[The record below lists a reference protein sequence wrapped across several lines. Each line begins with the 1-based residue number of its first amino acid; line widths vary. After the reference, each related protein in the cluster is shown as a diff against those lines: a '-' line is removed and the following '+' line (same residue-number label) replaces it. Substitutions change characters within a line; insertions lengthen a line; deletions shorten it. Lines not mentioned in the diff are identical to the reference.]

1 VRFAT
6 PSFYH
11 GQAVPPLVRGEM
23 IADMV
28 AIFAS
33 IDVVLGDCDR

>member
-1 VRFAT
+1 MV
-6 PSFYH
+6 
-11 GQAVPPLVRGEM
+11 QGET
-23 IADMV
+23 ISDMV